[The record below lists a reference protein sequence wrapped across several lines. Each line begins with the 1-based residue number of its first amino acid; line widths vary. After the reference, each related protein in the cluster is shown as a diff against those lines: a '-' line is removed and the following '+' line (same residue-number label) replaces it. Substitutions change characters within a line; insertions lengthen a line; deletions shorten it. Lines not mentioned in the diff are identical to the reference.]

1 MQQRRADG
9 DAGRRPADPGG
20 RRAHGGARHRAA
32 HGRGA
37 RYCAPAAPVT
47 EAPLEAVT
55 VQATLS
61 DQQQQVAD
69 RLVADILAN
78 RLNRLATRSAEYGPI
93 FLSWPLATR
102 GRPWSPPPRWHVADV
117 AARGPRG
124 REGGGRRL
132 PRGGAGSP
140 RLSQRAGARA
150 AAIAARLLVGEEVPD
165 EATLAKA
172 IELLKAGTPADR
184 VAMASLLIN
193 VRDFQLAKPAKGT
206 PRAGWWTP

>member
-37 RYCAPAAPVT
+37 RYCAPCGPVT
-47 EAPLEAVT
+47 EAPWRRSRSRPPCPT
-55 VQATLS
+55 S
-61 DQQQQVAD
+61 SSRWAD

-102 GRPWSPPPRWHVADV
+102 GRPWSPPPSMAC
-117 AARGPRG
+117 RG
-124 REGGGRRL
+124 RGGAWAAGTRRCGRRL

-172 IELLKAGTPADR
+172 IELPAGTPVDR

-193 VRDFQLAKPAKGT
+193 VRDFQLAKPAKGDQG
-206 PRAGWWTP
+206 RVWWTP